1 LKWLEKFK
9 RALIEKEYEKMES
22 LLDNIPEFESQKDQK
37 EALHLINEAKKAVK
51 IEKDNTLKQM
61 QKIQKTKKFLTQKNG
76 EYSFDMSF

>member
-9 RALIEKEYEKMES
+9 RALIEKEYKRMEE
-22 LLDNIPEFESQKDQK
+22 LLENIPQLESQKDQK
-37 EALHLINEAKKAVK
+37 EALHLINEAKKAVQ

>member
-1 LKWLEKFK
+1 MKWLEKFK
-9 RALIEKEYEKMES
+9 RALIEKEYKRMEE
-22 LLDNIPEFESQKDQK
+22 LLENIPQLESQKDQK
-37 EALHLINEAKKAVK
+37 EALHLINEAKKAVQ